1 MSAIVEA
8 APSDRDTLPACLF
21 TENPYR
27 LVSLWGM
34 LRANADRFVKASTY
48 LSSIHWTAVATG
60 DGNERARAALMRDA
74 ENGRLKGEI
83 VALRKECESLAGMQ
97 STITHI
103 DRFLPLEN
111 LDVPLVESF
120 VREIDLRFREDLER
134 QVFLQINP
142 DRSKY
147 YCDPVGEWRRV
158 ADRFKCEFDIEETR
172 KCLALGRFTASVF
185 HCMKIVEAAVLELQV
200 FLKQPDVKAHFGS
213 VLSKLENMTQ
223 KQDFRHLPAHL
234 QPYKQFMIDVLAQL
248 HAVKDS
254 WRNKVSHVGSHIV
267 PEGIFTE
274 EMSRGIHDA
283 TLLLMQ
289 KMVDGL
295 PPAVAVP

>member
-1 MSAIVEA
+1 
-8 APSDRDTLPACLF
+8 
-21 TENPYR
+21 
-27 LVSLWGM
+27 M
-34 LRANADRFVKASTY
+34 LRAYADRFVKASSYMTA
-48 LSSIHWTAVATG
+48 IHWTAVASHSAPEG
-60 DGNERARAALMRDA
+60 AQAVLARDA
-74 ENGRLKGEI
+74 GTGRLMAEI
-83 VALRKECESLAGMQ
+83 AALRKECASLAGMQ
-97 STITHI
+97 STINHI
-103 DRFLPLEN
+103 DRFLPLRDMDSS
-111 LDVPLVESF
+111 LIESF
-120 VREIDLRFREDLER
+120 MREIDLRFREDLER
-134 QVFLQINP
+134 HVFLQVNP
-142 DRSKY
+142 ERSGFY
-147 YCDPVGEWRRV
+147 TEPVGDWRRI
-158 ADRFKCEFDIEETR
+158 ADRFRCEFDIEETR

-223 KQDFRHLPAHL
+223 KQDFQHIPTHL